1 MLSPQGIRR
10 RRQRA
15 QTSFLPDPVN
25 TKPIQIIPPIHI
37 KTNIYYEPEPSP
49 FMDAAESLKE
59 ALIIFMEAIQEFN
72 CLGRACCVYVFSIK
86 MNMIENTHAIYTF
99 LTYYPTIVGWILF
112 ASKINEGVLNE
123 KKSNMGMG
131 YKQGEST
138 HTFATVSSHMSH
150 ANSFESGDSEHSLDL
165 GQMIQTPS
173 QSWGQFAEIDAS
185 SITLAGDGMGNKRA
199 CSNLHNMFSSC
210 QTTRSSNPDVKDNE
224 NAVMCQVETSD
235 LQSDLQIEEADCK
248 SDDDC
253 MSQSELSLSNRNENG
268 DDWGHYADFQD
279 EEPRPEPTLDV
290 MEKGPLFQQR
300 AIDFYKKCRKVL
312 QME

>member
-37 KTNIYYEPEPSP
+37 QTNIHYEPEPSP

-59 ALIIFMEAIQEFN
+59 ALIILIEAIQEFN
-72 CLGRACCVYVFSIK
+72 CLGRAFCVYVFSIK

-99 LTYYPTIVGWILF
+99 LSYYPTIVGWILF
-112 ASKINEGVLNE
+112 ASKIKGGFLNE
-123 KKSNMGMG
+123 KKSNMSMG

-185 SITLAGDGMGNKRA
+185 SITLADDGMGNYKRA
-199 CSNLHNMFSSC
+199 STNLHNMFSSC
-210 QTTRSSNPDVKDNE
+210 QTTRYSNPDVKDNKT
-224 NAVMCQVETSD
+224 AVMCQVETSD
-235 LQSDLQIEEADCK
+235 LQTEADCRL
-248 SDDDC
+248 DDDC
-253 MSQSELSLSNRNENG
+253 MSQSEQSNRNENS

-279 EEPRPEPTLDV
+279 EEPRPGPTLNV
-290 MEKGPLFQQR
+290 VEKGPLFQQR
-300 AIDFYKKCRKVL
+300 AIDFYTKCRRVV